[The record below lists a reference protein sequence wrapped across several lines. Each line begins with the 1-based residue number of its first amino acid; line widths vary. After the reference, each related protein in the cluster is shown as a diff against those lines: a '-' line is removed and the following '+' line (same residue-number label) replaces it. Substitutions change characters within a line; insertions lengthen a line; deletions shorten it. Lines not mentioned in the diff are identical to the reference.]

1 MQTVMTSARM
11 SSNAATSNSSFGASD
26 AEASRESIARVEAAD
41 KLVRKF
47 VLLSI
52 GAGAIPFPIFD
63 IAASVVLQLK
73 LIQELSDLYGVDYRD
88 DLARNAIGTCMTTS
102 AGLMIGSRLGSSL
115 SKFFPGAGT
124 KFGIIRTATF
134 FGASTHISG
143 KILIMHFEAGG
154 SLLNL
159 DAVAMRKH
167 YEREFESSQKA
178 VQKIRDEQVAK
189 WTTPTEA

>member
-1 MQTVMTSARM
+1 MTSTAPPTKP
-11 SSNAATSNSSFGASD
+11 SAGTSAAED
-26 AEASRESIARVEAAD
+26 SRATIARVEEAE
-41 KLVRKF
+41 KIVRKF

-88 DLARNAIGTCMTTS
+88 DLARNAIGTCLTTS
-102 AGLMIGSRLGSSL
+102 AGLLIGARVGSSL
-115 SKFFPGAGT
+115 AKFFPGAGT

-134 FGASTHISG
+134 FGVSTHISG

-159 DAVAMRKH
+159 DPIAMRAH
-167 YEREFESSQKA
+167 YEREFEASQKA
-178 VQKIRDEQVAK
+178 VEKIRNESVIGQPVMA
-189 WTTPTEA
+189 

>member
-1 MQTVMTSARM
+1 MMTLGRMTSSAT
-11 SSNAATSNSSFGASD
+11 TSNSSFD
-26 AEASRESIARVEAAD
+26 AAEPTRDTKNRVDAAE

-47 VLLSI
+47 VLLSV
-52 GAGAIPFPIFD
+52 GAGAIPVPIFD

-88 DLARNAIGTCMTTS
+88 DLARNAIGTCLTTS
-102 AGLMIGSRLGSSL
+102 AGLMIGSRIGSSL

-143 KILIMHFEAGG
+143 KILILHFEAGG

-159 DAVAMRKH
+159 DPIAMRKH
-167 YEREFESSQKA
+167 YEREFESSQRA
-178 VQKIRDEQVAK
+178 VQKIRDEEVAK
-189 WTTPTEA
+189 WTTPAVA